1 MRTTTVRVPAKINLC
16 LGVGP
21 RRDDGYH
28 PLATVYQAV
37 DLCDEVRATEVED
50 GAVTVSVQFAGD
62 ERREQAPVPTGP
74 DNLAVKAACALRDA
88 FGVEAGAGL
97 AIRKAIPVMGG
108 MAGGSADAAAALV
121 ACDALW
127 GTKATRG
134 ELEEI
139 AATLGSDVPFL
150 LHGGT
155 ALGAGRGEEVSPVLA
170 RGRFHWVFAIAD
182 RGLSTAEVYA
192 RYDEMHAEAPP
203 PAPHVPQALLT
214 ALAAGDAAALGN
226 ALSNDLQK
234 ASLDLRPELSRVLE
248 VAGEADAL
256 GALVSGSGPTV
267 MVLAEDPSHSEE
279 LAGLLLRSGACADA
293 VQASGPEPGAHL
305 I

>member
-1 MRTTTVRVPAKINLC
+1 MRTTTVRVPAKINLS

-21 RRDDGYH
+21 LRGDGYH

-50 GAVTVSVQFAGD
+50 DSVTVEVHFGGD
-62 ERREQAPVPTGP
+62 GLREQAPVPT
-74 DNLAVKAACALRDA
+74 DDNNLAVKAALALRDA
-88 FGVEAGAGL
+88 FDVKAGVAL
-97 AIRKAIPVMGG
+97 SIRKVIPVMGG

-127 GTKATRG
+127 GTGATRLQ
-134 ELEEI
+134 LEEI
-139 AATLGSDVPFL
+139 AAGLGSDVPFL

-155 ALGAGRGEEVSPVLA
+155 ALGGGRGEEVSPVLV

-182 RGLSTAEVYA
+182 RGLSTAAVYA
-192 RYDEMHAEAPP
+192 GYDVRHADDPP
-203 PAPHVPQALLT
+203 PMPEVPPALLT
-214 ALAAGDAAALGN
+214 ALAAGDAAGVGA
-226 ALSNDLQK
+226 ALSNDLQPV
-234 ASLDLRPELSRVLE
+234 ALALRPELQDVFA
-248 VAGEADAL
+248 VAEQAGAL

-267 MVLAEDPSHSEE
+267 MVLAEDADHSAE
-279 LAGLLLRSGACADA
+279 LARRLLAEGVCVDA
-293 VQASGPEPGAHL
+293 VQATGPHPGAHL